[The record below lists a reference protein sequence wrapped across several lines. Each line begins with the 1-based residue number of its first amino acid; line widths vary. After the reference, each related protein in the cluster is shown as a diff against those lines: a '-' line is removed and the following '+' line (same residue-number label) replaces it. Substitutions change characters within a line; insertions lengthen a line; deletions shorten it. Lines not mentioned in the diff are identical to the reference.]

1 MPAAYE
7 TAERNSGIR
16 KRKERKKIMKKRWI
30 LLATAVMVLSLTGCG
45 QEKEKSNNV
54 APETGTLLESGES
67 ETEQSQEPA
76 AQQEAAA
83 ATEPA
88 DREQTDQYPAADTTE
103 GVQQEAADDGSWE
116 DNFAVDTAAAAE
128 FGGKIKEAV
137 AEQDIEKL
145 ADLTTFPVYVGVIG
159 DGIVVEKREDFIALG
174 ADALF
179 TEEMMAS
186 IAGADENSLNPS
198 KAGFTL
204 YSGDGAPSITFGVQD
219 GKLGISGIN

>member
-1 MPAAYE
+1 
-7 TAERNSGIR
+7 
-16 KRKERKKIMKKRWI
+16 MKKRWI

-67 ETEQSQEPA
+67 ETEQSQEQA

-88 DREQTDQYPAADTTE
+88 DQDPAADTTE
-103 GVQQEAADDGSWE
+103 GAQQEAAAGGSWE

-137 AEQDIEKL
+137 AEKDIEKL
-145 ADLTTFPVYVGVIG
+145 ADLTAFPVYVGVIG
-159 DGIVVEKREDFIALG
+159 DGTVVETREDFIALG

-179 TEEMMAS
+179 TEEMTAS

-204 YSGDGAPSITFGVQD
+204 CSGDGAPSITFGVQD

>member
-1 MPAAYE
+1 
-7 TAERNSGIR
+7 
-16 KRKERKKIMKKRWI
+16 MKKRWI

-67 ETEQSQEPA
+67 ETEQSQEQA

-88 DREQTDQYPAADTTE
+88 DQDPAADTTE

-145 ADLTTFPVYVGVIG
+145 ADLTAFPVYVGVIG

-204 YSGDGAPSITFGVQD
+204 CSGDGAPSITFGVQD

>member
-1 MPAAYE
+1 
-7 TAERNSGIR
+7 
-16 KRKERKKIMKKRWI
+16 MKKRWI
-30 LLATAVMVLSLTGCG
+30 LLMTAVMVLSLTGCG
-45 QEKEKSNNV
+45 QEKEKSYNV

-76 AQQEAAA
+76 VQQGAAAATEQADQEQVDQEQAEQAPTDQDPAADTAEGAQQEAAA
-83 ATEPA
+83 
-88 DREQTDQYPAADTTE
+88 
-103 GVQQEAADDGSWE
+103 GSSWE

-137 AEQDIEKL
+137 AAQDIEKL
-145 ADLTTFPVYVGVIG
+145 ADLTAFPVYVGVVG
-159 DGIVVEKREDFIALG
+159 DGTVVETREDFIALG

-179 TEEMMAS
+179 TEEMTAS

>member
-1 MPAAYE
+1 
-7 TAERNSGIR
+7 
-16 KRKERKKIMKKRWI
+16 MKKSWI
-30 LLATAVMVLSLTGCG
+30 FLMIIVMVLVLSGCG
-45 QEKEKSNNV
+45 QEKEEKYNV
-54 APETGTLLESGES
+54 APEESTLLPKEGES

-76 AQQEAAA
+76 VQQEAAA
-83 ATEPA
+83 ATEQA
-88 DREQTDQYPAADTTE
+88 DQEQVDQEQAEQAPTDQDTAE
-103 GVQQEAADDGSWE
+103 GWQQEAAAGSSWE

-137 AEQDIEKL
+137 AAQDIEKL
-145 ADLTTFPVYVGVIG
+145 ADLTAFPVYVGVVG
-159 DGIVVEKREDFIALG
+159 DGTVVETREDFIALG

-179 TEEMMAS
+179 TEEMTAS

>member
-1 MPAAYE
+1 
-7 TAERNSGIR
+7 
-16 KRKERKKIMKKRWI
+16 MKKSWI
-30 LLATAVMVLSLTGCG
+30 FLMIIVMVLVLSGCG
-45 QEKEKSNNV
+45 QEKEEKYNV
-54 APETGTLLESGES
+54 APEESTLLPKEGES

-76 AQQEAAA
+76 VQQEAAA
-83 ATEPA
+83 ATEQA
-88 DREQTDQYPAADTTE
+88 DQEQVDQEQAEQAPTDQDTAE
-103 GVQQEAADDGSWE
+103 GSQQEAAAGSSWE

-137 AEQDIEKL
+137 AAQDIEKL
-145 ADLTTFPVYVGVIG
+145 ADLTAFPVYVGVVG
-159 DGIVVEKREDFIALG
+159 DGTVVETREDFIALG

>member
-1 MPAAYE
+1 
-7 TAERNSGIR
+7 
-16 KRKERKKIMKKRWI
+16 MKKRWI

-67 ETEQSQEPA
+67 ETEQSQEQA

-88 DREQTDQYPAADTTE
+88 DQDPAADTTE
-103 GVQQEAADDGSWE
+103 GAQQEAAAGGSWE

>member
-1 MPAAYE
+1 
-7 TAERNSGIR
+7 
-16 KRKERKKIMKKRWI
+16 MKKSRI
-30 LLATAVMVLSLTGCG
+30 FLMIIVMVLALSGCG
-45 QEKEKSNNV
+45 QEKEEKYNV
-54 APETGTLLESGES
+54 APEESTLLPKEGES

-76 AQQEAAA
+76 VQQGSAAATEQADQEQVDQEQAEQAPTDQDPAADTAEGSQQEAAA
-83 ATEPA
+83 
-88 DREQTDQYPAADTTE
+88 
-103 GVQQEAADDGSWE
+103 GSSWE

-137 AEQDIEKL
+137 AAQDIEKL
-145 ADLTTFPVYVGVIG
+145 ADLTAFPVYVGVIG
-159 DGIVVEKREDFIALG
+159 DGTVVETREDFIALG

-179 TEEMMAS
+179 TEEMTAS

>member
-1 MPAAYE
+1 
-7 TAERNSGIR
+7 
-16 KRKERKKIMKKRWI
+16 MKKRWI

-67 ETEQSQEPA
+67 ETEQSQEQA

-88 DREQTDQYPAADTTE
+88 DQEQTDQDPAADTTE
-103 GVQQEAADDGSWE
+103 GAQQEAADDGSWE

-137 AEQDIEKL
+137 AAQDIEKL

-159 DGIVVEKREDFIALG
+159 DGTVVEKREDFIALG

>member
-1 MPAAYE
+1 
-7 TAERNSGIR
+7 
-16 KRKERKKIMKKRWI
+16 MKKRWI

-67 ETEQSQEPA
+67 ETEQSQEQA

-88 DREQTDQYPAADTTE
+88 DQDPAADTTE
-103 GVQQEAADDGSWE
+103 GAQQEAAAGGSWE

-145 ADLTTFPVYVGVIG
+145 ADLTAFPVYVGVIG

>member
-1 MPAAYE
+1 
-7 TAERNSGIR
+7 
-16 KRKERKKIMKKRWI
+16 MKKRWI

-88 DREQTDQYPAADTTE
+88 DQDPAADTTE
-103 GVQQEAADDGSWE
+103 GAQQEAAAGGSWE

-145 ADLTTFPVYVGVIG
+145 ADLTAFPVYVGVIG

>member
-1 MPAAYE
+1 
-7 TAERNSGIR
+7 
-16 KRKERKKIMKKRWI
+16 MKKRWI

-67 ETEQSQEPA
+67 ETEQSQEQA

-88 DREQTDQYPAADTTE
+88 DREQTDQDPAADTTE

-137 AEQDIEKL
+137 AAQDIEKL
-145 ADLTTFPVYVGVIG
+145 ADLTAFPVYVGVIG

>member
-1 MPAAYE
+1 
-7 TAERNSGIR
+7 
-16 KRKERKKIMKKRWI
+16 MKKSWI
-30 LLATAVMVLSLTGCG
+30 FLMIIVMVLVLSGCG
-45 QEKEKSNNV
+45 QEKEEKYNV
-54 APETGTLLESGES
+54 APEESTLLPKEGES

-76 AQQEAAA
+76 VQQEAAA
-83 ATEPA
+83 ATEQA
-88 DREQTDQYPAADTTE
+88 DQEQVDQEQAEQAPTDQDTAE
-103 GVQQEAADDGSWE
+103 GSQQEAAAGSSWE

-145 ADLTTFPVYVGVIG
+145 ADLTAFPVYVGVIG

>member
-1 MPAAYE
+1 
-7 TAERNSGIR
+7 
-16 KRKERKKIMKKRWI
+16 MKKRWI

-67 ETEQSQEPA
+67 ETEQSQEQA

-88 DREQTDQYPAADTTE
+88 DQDPAADTTE
-103 GVQQEAADDGSWE
+103 GAQQEAAAGGSWE

-145 ADLTTFPVYVGVIG
+145 ADLTAFPVYVGVIG
-159 DGIVVEKREDFIALG
+159 DGTVVETREDFIALG

-204 YSGDGAPSITFGVQD
+204 CSGDGAPSITFGVQD

>member
-1 MPAAYE
+1 
-7 TAERNSGIR
+7 
-16 KRKERKKIMKKRWI
+16 MKKRWI

-67 ETEQSQEPA
+67 ETEQSQEQA

-88 DREQTDQYPAADTTE
+88 DQDPAADTTE
-103 GVQQEAADDGSWE
+103 GAQQEAAAGGSWE
-116 DNFAVDTAAAAE
+116 DNFAVDKAAAAE

-145 ADLTTFPVYVGVIG
+145 ADLTAFPVYVGVIG
-159 DGIVVEKREDFIALG
+159 DGTVVETREDFIALG

-204 YSGDGAPSITFGVQD
+204 CSGDGAPSITFGVQD

>member
-1 MPAAYE
+1 
-7 TAERNSGIR
+7 
-16 KRKERKKIMKKRWI
+16 MKKRWI

-67 ETEQSQEPA
+67 ETEQSQEQA

-88 DREQTDQYPAADTTE
+88 DQDPAADTTE
-103 GVQQEAADDGSWE
+103 GAQQEAADDGSWE

-145 ADLTTFPVYVGVIG
+145 ADLTAFPVYVGVIG

>member
-1 MPAAYE
+1 
-7 TAERNSGIR
+7 
-16 KRKERKKIMKKRWI
+16 MKKRWI

-88 DREQTDQYPAADTTE
+88 DQDSAADTTE
-103 GVQQEAADDGSWE
+103 GAQQEAADDGSWE

-145 ADLTTFPVYVGVIG
+145 ADLTAFPVYVGVIG

>member
-1 MPAAYE
+1 
-7 TAERNSGIR
+7 
-16 KRKERKKIMKKRWI
+16 MKKSWI
-30 LLATAVMVLSLTGCG
+30 FLMIIVMVLVLSGCG
-45 QEKEKSNNV
+45 QEKEEKYNV
-54 APETGTLLESGES
+54 APEESTLLPKEGES

-76 AQQEAAA
+76 VQQEAAA
-83 ATEPA
+83 ATEQA
-88 DREQTDQYPAADTTE
+88 DQEQVDQEQAEQAPTDQDTAE
-103 GVQQEAADDGSWE
+103 GSQQEAAAGSSWE

-137 AEQDIEKL
+137 AAQDIEKL
-145 ADLTTFPVYVGVIG
+145 ADLTAFPVYVGVVG
-159 DGIVVEKREDFIALG
+159 DGTVVETREDFIALG

-179 TEEMMAS
+179 TEEMTAS

>member
-1 MPAAYE
+1 
-7 TAERNSGIR
+7 
-16 KRKERKKIMKKRWI
+16 MKKSRI
-30 LLATAVMVLSLTGCG
+30 FLMIIVMVLALSGCG
-45 QEKEKSNNV
+45 REKEEKYNV
-54 APETGTLLESGES
+54 APEESTLLPKEGES

-76 AQQEAAA
+76 VQQGSAAATEQADQEQVDQEQAEQAPTDQDTAEGAQQEAAA
-83 ATEPA
+83 
-88 DREQTDQYPAADTTE
+88 
-103 GVQQEAADDGSWE
+103 GSSWE

-137 AEQDIEKL
+137 AAQDIEKL
-145 ADLTTFPVYVGVIG
+145 ADLTAFPVYVGVVG
-159 DGIVVEKREDFIALG
+159 DGTVVETREDFIALG

-179 TEEMMAS
+179 TEEMTAS

>member
-1 MPAAYE
+1 
-7 TAERNSGIR
+7 
-16 KRKERKKIMKKRWI
+16 MKKRWI

-67 ETEQSQEPA
+67 ETEQSQEQA

-88 DREQTDQYPAADTTE
+88 DQEQTDQDPAADTTE
-103 GVQQEAADDGSWE
+103 GAQQEAAAGGSWE

-137 AEQDIEKL
+137 AAQDIEKL

-159 DGIVVEKREDFIALG
+159 DGTVVEKREDFIALG

>member
-1 MPAAYE
+1 
-7 TAERNSGIR
+7 
-16 KRKERKKIMKKRWI
+16 MKKRWI

-67 ETEQSQEPA
+67 ETEQSQEQA

-88 DREQTDQYPAADTTE
+88 DQDPAADTTE
-103 GVQQEAADDGSWE
+103 GAQQEAAAGGSWE

-145 ADLTTFPVYVGVIG
+145 ADLTAFPVYVGVIG
-159 DGIVVEKREDFIALG
+159 DGTVVETREDFIALG

>member
-1 MPAAYE
+1 
-7 TAERNSGIR
+7 
-16 KRKERKKIMKKRWI
+16 MKKRWI

-67 ETEQSQEPA
+67 ETEQSQEQA

-88 DREQTDQYPAADTTE
+88 DQDPAADTTE
-103 GVQQEAADDGSWE
+103 GVQQEAAAGGSWE

-145 ADLTTFPVYVGVIG
+145 ADLTAFPVYVGVIG

>member
-1 MPAAYE
+1 
-7 TAERNSGIR
+7 
-16 KRKERKKIMKKRWI
+16 MKKRWI
-30 LLATAVMVLSLTGCG
+30 LLMTAVMVLSLTGCG
-45 QEKEKSNNV
+45 QEKEKSYNV

-76 AQQEAAA
+76 VQQGSAAATEQADQEQAEQSPTDQDPAADTAEGAQQEAAA
-83 ATEPA
+83 
-88 DREQTDQYPAADTTE
+88 
-103 GVQQEAADDGSWE
+103 GSSWE

-137 AEQDIEKL
+137 AAQDIEKL
-145 ADLTTFPVYVGVIG
+145 ADLTAFPVYVGVVG
-159 DGIVVEKREDFIALG
+159 DGTVVETREDFIALG

-179 TEEMMAS
+179 TEEMTAS

>member
-1 MPAAYE
+1 
-7 TAERNSGIR
+7 
-16 KRKERKKIMKKRWI
+16 MKKRWI

-67 ETEQSQEPA
+67 ETEQSQEQA

-88 DREQTDQYPAADTTE
+88 DQEQTDQDPAADTTE
-103 GVQQEAADDGSWE
+103 GAQQEAAAGSSWE

-137 AEQDIEKL
+137 AAQDIEKL

-159 DGIVVEKREDFIALG
+159 DGTVVEKREDFIALG

>member
-1 MPAAYE
+1 
-7 TAERNSGIR
+7 
-16 KRKERKKIMKKRWI
+16 MKKRWI
-30 LLATAVMVLSLTGCG
+30 LLMTAVMVLSLTGCG
-45 QEKEKSNNV
+45 QEKEKSYNV

-76 AQQEAAA
+76 VQQGSAAATEQADQEQAEQSPTDQDPAADTAEGAQQEAAA
-83 ATEPA
+83 
-88 DREQTDQYPAADTTE
+88 
-103 GVQQEAADDGSWE
+103 GSSWE

-145 ADLTTFPVYVGVIG
+145 ADLTAFPVYVGVIG
-159 DGIVVEKREDFIALG
+159 DGTVVETREDFIALG

-179 TEEMMAS
+179 TEEMTAS

>member
-1 MPAAYE
+1 
-7 TAERNSGIR
+7 
-16 KRKERKKIMKKRWI
+16 MKKRWI

-67 ETEQSQEPA
+67 ETEQSQEQA

-88 DREQTDQYPAADTTE
+88 DQDPAADTTE
-103 GVQQEAADDGSWE
+103 GVQQEAAAGGSWE

-145 ADLTTFPVYVGVIG
+145 ADLTAFPVYVGVIG
-159 DGIVVEKREDFIALG
+159 DGTVVETREDFIALG

-179 TEEMMAS
+179 TEEMTAS

-204 YSGDGAPSITFGVQD
+204 CSGDGAPSITFGVQD

>member
-1 MPAAYE
+1 
-7 TAERNSGIR
+7 
-16 KRKERKKIMKKRWI
+16 MKKRWI

-67 ETEQSQEPA
+67 ETEQSQEQA

-88 DREQTDQYPAADTTE
+88 DQDPAADTTE
-103 GVQQEAADDGSWE
+103 GAQQEAAAGGSWE

-145 ADLTTFPVYVGVIG
+145 ADLTAFPVYVGVIG

-179 TEEMMAS
+179 TEEMTAS